1 MQVKYQVKL
10 EIKSAI
16 GFRDVELTV
25 MEDDFFVF
33 IMPRDL
39 GFSSV
44 QFLSRVQ
51 LFATP

>member
-1 MQVKYQVKL
+1 MQIKYQVRL

-16 GFRDVELTV
+16 GFRDVEFTI

-39 GFSSV
+39 GLGPV
-44 QFLSRVQ
+44 KR
-51 LFATP
+51 

>member
-1 MQVKYQVKL
+1 MRLQ
-10 EIKSAI
+10 ITSAI

-44 QFLSRVQ
+44 QLLSHVQ
-51 LFATP
+51 LCATP